1 MSIVFLLSAPRSGSS
16 FLSRL
21 IHTGGYQ
28 SFVSPGSHLQGN
40 TPFNPDGYFE
50 DVKLSLLCDQV
61 IRWRFGLRFSFLH
74 PPRFEPDISVEYSP
88 DFQYDL
94 DHATVQIPNDYLNRL
109 QEFTGQTWDVWGLSR
124 MRPGEKWWRAYERFG
139 IRHASQVRT
148 QLMELSRSIEE
159 FSNLT
164 IVKDPR
170 LVFCLD
176 QFRVHTKKIIV
187 LTRDQKLTCKS
198 IQSHY
203 GPRILSNHPFEG
215 FDWVSNH
222 FNYQVNPQDPAEVF
236 ASYGQWLKFQTEHC
250 QDSLH
255 ISLESIAD
263 GSGIA
268 ELEKFLGVSLE
279 SSAIG

>member
-1 MSIVFLLSAPRSGSS
+1 MSIVFLLSPPRSGSS

-28 SFVSPGSHLQGN
+28 SFVSAGSHLQG
-40 TPFNPDGYFE
+40 TSPFNPDGYFE

-61 IRWRFGLRFSFLH
+61 IRSRFGLKFSFLH
-74 PPRFEPDISVEYSP
+74 PPSFERDISFKHNP

-94 DHATVQIPNDYLNRL
+94 DHSTVQIPNDYLNRL